1 MTAPGNSSS
10 GGPAAALPPA
20 LASQCLRALLSSL
33 PTSIYFKDKDS
44 RYLAVSRAKAER
56 HNTTPEAM
64 IGKTDLDYFS
74 PAHAQWARV
83 EEEDIQAT
91 GQSLVRSLQRVT
103 WRDGREGWADTT
115 KCPLRNAAG
124 EIIGTFGISY
134 HVTEA
139 QETLQKLERTRRELI
154 EASRHAGMAEVA
166 TGVLHNVGNVLTSLN
181 VSANVLM
188 TGLRYS
194 KAESLNKLSALLNE
208 HRDDLGTF
216 VSEDPKGRLVPEF
229 IATLASHLRDERERL
244 LNELGAMQQ
253 NIDHIKEIIT
263 MQQSYATL
271 AGVVE
276 SLAPAD
282 LVEDALRMNSGAFL
296 RHSVAVV
303 RDFQPVPRIRAEK
316 AKVLQ
321 ILINLIRNAKYAVD
335 DAGTVEKIV
344 TLRIAPGAPGRVLI
358 SVLDNGIGIP
368 AENLARIFQHGFT
381 TRSKGHGF
389 GLHSARRAASS
400 MDATITATSEGL
412 GKGAVFTL
420 DLPVGD

>member
-1 MTAPGNSSS
+1 MSTPEPVNAPRSASLD
-10 GGPAAALPPA
+10 PVK
-20 LASQCLRALLSSL
+20 ASQCLRALLSSL
-33 PTSIYFKDKDS
+33 PNSVYFKDNES

-91 GQSLVRSLQRVT
+91 GQPLVRNLQRVT
-103 WRDGREGWADTT
+103 WRDGRQGWAETT
-115 KCPLRNAAG
+115 KCPLRTAAG
-124 EIIGTFGISY
+124 EIIGTFGITY

-139 QETLQKLERTRRELI
+139 QETMQQLERTRRELV

-194 KAESLNKLSALLNE
+194 KAESLAKLATLLNE

-216 VSEDPKGRLVPEF
+216 VSQDPKGRLVPEF
-229 IATLASHLRDERERL
+229 ITTLAQHMRDERERL
-244 LNELGAMQQ
+244 LNELTAMQQ

-263 MQQSYATL
+263 MQQSYATM

-276 SLAPAD
+276 ALSAAD

-303 RDFQPVPRIRAEK
+303 RDFHPVPKIRAEK

-335 DAGTVEKIV
+335 DAGNAEKIV
-344 TLRIAPGAPGRVLI
+344 TLRIAPGAPGRVAI

-368 AENLARIFQHGFT
+368 AENLTRIFQHGFT
-381 TRSKGHGF
+381 TRSQGHGF
-389 GLHSARRAASS
+389 GLHSARRAAAS
-400 MDATITATSEGL
+400 MDGSVTAASEGI

-420 DLPVGD
+420 DLPVAE